1 MNDLN
6 NYTQIF
12 FTFKNPFF
20 FAIILSIVIIGI
32 VFLVTIK
39 FIFPLH
45 RKIAFDN
52 QRFLTE
58 KAELMAIFAEM
69 DPDPLMR
76 IDAEGNIIQTN
87 EQSRKIFPNI
97 EMKGKTIKDFL
108 PSFGNQIERR
118 EEEFIETINSKIYSV
133 SVKTKPDFTFRNIYM
148 HDITSLK
155 NYEHLQDDN
164 SQRLKLLTEKLDLEH
179 EELKNSLAG
188 ELHDDI
194 GQRLIMI
201 MLKLSAPDRLLY
213 SEINTEI
220 NFIYNRIRSISRS
233 LKPSDIGNLG
243 LELSLKPLIEAV
255 SKNSGIESTFD
266 FYGPEEGIEKPLLT
280 CIYRVVQE
288 ALNNIVK
295 HSKAKEFSIQISIKE
310 NIINII
316 VADDGCGIP
325 NNYFE
330 VKESKIYGTGLFS
343 MKERIRKFNGTLIIE
358 SSPEMGTNL
367 FIEIP
372 RGHYENK

>member
-6 NYTQIF
+6 NYIQIF

-20 FAIILSIVIIGI
+20 LAILLSIVIVGI
-32 VFLVTIK
+32 FFIVTIK
-39 FIFPLH
+39 FIFPLQN
-45 RKIAFDN
+45 KIALEN
-52 QRFLTE
+52 QRFLIE
-58 KAELMAIFAEM
+58 KAELMAVFAEM
-69 DPDPLMR
+69 DPDPLIR
-76 IDAEGNIIQTN
+76 INANGEIIQTN
-87 EQSRKIFPNI
+87 KQSRNIFPNI
-97 EMKGKTIKDFL
+97 EMEGKTIKDFL
-108 PSFGNQIERR
+108 PSFDNQIERS
-118 EEEFIETINSKIYSV
+118 EKEFIETINNKIYSV
-133 SVKTKPDFTFRNIYM
+133 CVKKKSDFTFQNIYM
-148 HDITSLK
+148 HDITTLK
-155 NYEHLQDDN
+155 NYEYQQEIN
-164 SQRLKLLTEKLDLEH
+164 SRRLKQLTQKLDLEN

-201 MLKLSAPDRLLY
+201 MLKLSAPDKLLY
-213 SEINTEI
+213 GEINSEIK
-220 NFIYNRIRSISRS
+220 FIYDRIRSISRS

-243 LELSLKPLIEAV
+243 LKLSLKSLIEAI
-255 SKNSGIESTFD
+255 SKNSGIMNTFD
-266 FYGPEEGIEKPLLT
+266 FYGSEEGIEKALLT

-295 HSKAKEFSIQISIKE
+295 HSKAKEFSIQISVKE

-316 VADDGCGIP
+316 IADDGCGIP

-330 VKESKIYGTGLFS
+330 MNESEIYGTGLFS
-343 MKERIRKFNGTLIIE
+343 MKERIGKFNGTLNIE

-372 RGHYENK
+372 RGHYEEN

>member
-20 FAIILSIVIIGI
+20 LAIILSIVIVCI
-32 VFLVTIK
+32 FFFVTIK
-39 FIFPLH
+39 FIFPLQN
-45 RKIAFDN
+45 RIVLEN
-52 QRFLTE
+52 QRFLIE

-69 DPDPLMR
+69 DPDPLIR
-76 IDAEGNIIQTN
+76 IDVDGFIIQTN
-87 EQSRKIFPNI
+87 GQSRNIFPNI

-108 PSFGNQIERR
+108 PSFDNQIEGS
-118 EEEFIETINSKIYSV
+118 EEEFIEMINSKIYSV
-133 SVKTKPDFTFRNIYM
+133 CVKKKPGFTFQNIYM

-155 NYEHLQDDN
+155 NYEYQQEVN
-164 SQRLKLLTEKLDLEH
+164 SQRLKLLTERLDLEN

-201 MLKLSAPDRLLY
+201 MLKLSAPNKLIY
-213 SEINTEI
+213 SEINSEI
-220 NFIYNRIRSISRS
+220 KFIYDRIRSISKS

-243 LELSLKPLIEAV
+243 LKLSLKSLIEAI

-266 FYGPEEGIEKPLLT
+266 FYGSEEGIEKPLLT

-295 HSKAKEFSIQISIKE
+295 HSGAKEFSIQINIKE

-316 VADDGCGIP
+316 IADDGCGIP

-330 VKESKIYGTGLFS
+330 VNESKIYGTGLFS
-343 MKERIRKFNGTLIIE
+343 MKERIGKFNGRLNIE

-372 RGHYENK
+372 RGHYEKN

>member
-1 MNDLN
+1 
-6 NYTQIF
+6 
-12 FTFKNPFF
+12 
-20 FAIILSIVIIGI
+20 
-32 VFLVTIK
+32 
-39 FIFPLH
+39 
-45 RKIAFDN
+45 
-52 QRFLTE
+52 
-58 KAELMAIFAEM
+58 
-69 DPDPLMR
+69 
-76 IDAEGNIIQTN
+76 
-87 EQSRKIFPNI
+87 
-97 EMKGKTIKDFL
+97 
-108 PSFGNQIERR
+108 
-118 EEEFIETINSKIYSV
+118 
-133 SVKTKPDFTFRNIYM
+133 M

-155 NYEHLQDDN
+155 NYEHLQEDN
-164 SQRLKLLTEKLDLEH
+164 SQRLKLLTEKLDLEN

-295 HSKAKEFSIQISIKE
+295 HSSAKEFSIQISIKE
-310 NIINII
+310 YIINII
-316 VADDGCGIP
+316 IADDGCGIP
-325 NNYFE
+325 NNYFK
-330 VKESKIYGTGLFS
+330 VNASKIYGTGLFS

-358 SSPEMGTNL
+358 SSPEVGTNL

>member
-1 MNDLN
+1 VLEN
-6 NYTQIF
+6 QQ
-12 FTFKNPFF
+12 
-20 FAIILSIVIIGI
+20 
-32 VFLVTIK
+32 FLI
-39 FIFPLH
+39 
-45 RKIAFDN
+45 
-52 QRFLTE
+52 E

-69 DPDPLMR
+69 DPDPLIR
-76 IDAEGNIIQTN
+76 IDADGNIIQTN
-87 EQSRKIFPNI
+87 GQSRDIFPNI

-108 PSFGNQIERR
+108 PSFGNQIEGS

-133 SVKTKPDFTFRNIYM
+133 CVKKKPDFTFQNIYM

-155 NYEHLQDDN
+155 NYEYQQEIN
-164 SQRLKLLTEKLDLEH
+164 SQRLKLLTQKLDLEN

-201 MLKLSAPDRLLY
+201 MLKLSAPNKLLY
-213 SEINTEI
+213 NEINSEIK
-220 NFIYNRIRSISRS
+220 FIYDRIRSISRS

-243 LELSLKPLIEAV
+243 LKLSLKSLIEAV

-266 FYGPEEGIEKPLLT
+266 FYGSEEGIEKPLLT
-280 CIYRVVQE
+280 SIYRVVQE
-288 ALNNIVK
+288 SLNNIVK
-295 HSKAKEFSIQISIKE
+295 HSRAKEFSIQISIKE

-316 VADDGCGIP
+316 IADDGCGIP
-325 NNYFE
+325 YNYFE
-330 VKESKIYGTGLFS
+330 VNESKICGTGLFS
-343 MKERIRKFNGTLIIE
+343 MKERIGKFNGRLNIE

-372 RGHYENK
+372 RGHYEKS